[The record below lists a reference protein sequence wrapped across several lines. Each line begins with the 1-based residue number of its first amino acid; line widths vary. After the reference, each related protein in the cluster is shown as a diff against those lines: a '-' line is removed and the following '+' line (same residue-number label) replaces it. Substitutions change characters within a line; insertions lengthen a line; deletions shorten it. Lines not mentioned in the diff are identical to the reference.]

1 MKILAI
7 GFTVIVAVQHI
18 LFLTLEMFFWTQPLG
33 LKIFRQSLEKAEASA
48 VLAANQG
55 LYNGFLAAGLIWS
68 LFHPDPLIA
77 RQLQFFFLGCV
88 AVAGIYGAATVG
100 KNIFFVQA
108 LPAILGLIFV
118 FLYQP
123 LVSV

>member
-7 GFTVIVAVQHI
+7 AFVVIVAVQHV
-18 LFLTLEMFFWTQPLG
+18 LFMVLEVFFWTKPLG
-33 LKIFRQSLEKAEASA
+33 LQIFRQSLEKAEASA

-68 LFHPDPLIA
+68 ACHPDPLVA

-88 AVAGIYGAATVG
+88 FVAGVYGAATVG

-108 LPAILGLIFV
+108 LPALLGLIFV

-123 LVSV
+123 VAA